1 MSCLFLVLPSSA
13 KLLLYFGEFKSLE
26 LCFYFYFMCFI
37 ILVCCVCMY
46 IMYVY
51 SCLLV
56 EPCCVVSLPVSCMFA
71 CASCKHSPT
80 LPQSQ
85 TPPMLA
91 TKRCRWWVCPVLET
105 TAGQDGCCLHR
116 VTPYPAPSSRC
127 MSGPFTWC
135 RCKYS
140 CVFQS
145 SLSRVLFFEVVFWVL
160 CFS

>member
-1 MSCLFLVLPSSA
+1 MFHYPCVL
-13 KLLLYFGEFKSLE
+13 
-26 LCFYFYFMCFI
+26 
-37 ILVCCVCMY
+37 CV
-46 IMYVY
+46 YVY

-91 TKRCRWWVCPVLET
+91 TTRCRWWVCPVVET

-116 VTPYPAPSSRC
+116 VTPYPTPSPRC

-145 SLSRVLFFEVVFWVL
+145 SLSRVVFFSPLVPDVCTFTDFFL
-160 CFS
+160 ARPCLQPAFHCMLYL